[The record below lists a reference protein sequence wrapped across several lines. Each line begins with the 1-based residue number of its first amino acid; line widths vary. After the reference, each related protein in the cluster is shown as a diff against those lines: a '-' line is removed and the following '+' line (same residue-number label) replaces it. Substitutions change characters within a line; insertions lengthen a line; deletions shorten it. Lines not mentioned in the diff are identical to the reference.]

1 MTRVLEVAVE
11 RWPIAGSFVIARGA
25 KTEAVVVT
33 ALIRDGTATGRGE
46 AVPYARYGE
55 SVESVTAAMQAMAEA
70 IASGVDRAALQALL
84 PPGAARNALDCAL
97 WDLEA
102 KLAGAVK
109 NKSLPLILVCQSG
122 ARSGRAV
129 VIAKKL
135 GFEQAH
141 SLGGGLASWKA
152 ANLPIEK
159 S

>member
-70 IASGVDRAALQALL
+70 IASGVDGGSEGSLVVEKMEISERV
-84 PPGAARNALDCAL
+84 
-97 WDLEA
+97 
-102 KLAGAVK
+102 LAG
-109 NKSLPLILVCQSG
+109 
-122 ARSGRAV
+122 
-129 VIAKKL
+129 
-135 GFEQAH
+135 
-141 SLGGGLASWKA
+141 
-152 ANLPIEK
+152 
-159 S
+159 